1 MEIINRTANGTVF
14 RCDKCKKIHIEFNN
28 LNFNFAPPEYEFF
41 VDFFRRLNEDFWE
54 SVNAR
59 SVYKRKIIVPIQ
71 HRNFMI
77 LMNSREVKEM
87 KVLLGIEKPHLK
99 KCTHALTSEIGIN

>member
-1 MEIINRTANGTVF
+1 MKIINRTTNGTVF
-14 RCDKCKKIHIEFNN
+14 RCNKCEKLHIEFNN
-28 LNFNFAPPEYEFF
+28 LNFNFTSSEYEYF
-41 VDFFRRLNEDFWE
+41 VDFFRRLDEDFWE
-54 SVNAR
+54 SINTR

-87 KVLLGIEKPHLK
+87 KVLLGIEKPELK
-99 KCTHALTSEIGIN
+99 KCTQALTSEIGIN